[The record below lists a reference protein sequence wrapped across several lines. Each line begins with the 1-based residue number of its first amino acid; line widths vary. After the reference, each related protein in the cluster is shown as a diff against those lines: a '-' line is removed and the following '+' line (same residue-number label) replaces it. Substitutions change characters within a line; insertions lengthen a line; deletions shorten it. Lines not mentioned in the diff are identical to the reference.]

1 MQSDDL
7 TIRGRSAIRRMTVR
21 LFLGITTCLAAA
33 CGGSGY
39 GGPTDPGSVS
49 DPTLAATV
57 RATPAIQ
64 FTPPTVELIAGG
76 TVTFEFG
83 SVEHNV
89 FFDNAPTGA
98 PENITAPSANRS
110 ITRTFQTA
118 GQYRYNCHIHAG
130 MTGTINVR

>member
-1 MQSDDL
+1 L
-7 TIRGRSAIRRMTVR
+7 ILGVTVS
-21 LFLGITTCLAAA
+21 IAVA
-33 CGGSGY
+33 CGGDGY
-39 GGPTDPGSVS
+39 GGPTGPSNGG
-49 DPTLAATV
+49 DPTLAVTV

-83 SVEHNV
+83 SLEHDV
-89 FFDNAPTGA
+89 FFDNAPPGA
-98 PENITAPSANRS
+98 PDNITAPSANKS

-130 MTGTINVR
+130 MTGTINVH